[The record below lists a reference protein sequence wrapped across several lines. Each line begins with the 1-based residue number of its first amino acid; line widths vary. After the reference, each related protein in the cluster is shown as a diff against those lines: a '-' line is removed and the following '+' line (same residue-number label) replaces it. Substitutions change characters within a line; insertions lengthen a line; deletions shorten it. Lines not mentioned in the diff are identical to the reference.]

1 MAKNCVCISY
11 NGYYLVPV
19 PMMSISK
26 SYDTDGSGRT
36 IGSKISI
43 KLSGKIVA
51 AGDPLK
57 SRAELYEELLQDSP
71 CVFNAGSI
79 SNGIG
84 ISVNGADW
92 LMEEERA
99 FRKVF
104 TNSNLLNNETD
115 APSIGGNLANY
126 PAVLYANY
134 QGSDNANRL
143 FISSNGK
150 VIFDGYAKVESYNA
164 NETGN
169 NWTNTI
175 DYEVELT
182 SNEAVSLFL
191 NDNSTYLLQSVSDN
205 ITIEPVEETNL
216 FNTSD
221 PIIGTVFGHNH
232 FVSIAVNFQVNNT
245 VNYPV
250 HATRYKVSRTIEAV
264 GKHSFNENSNFGFE
278 NDGPYLTSADGYND
292 VLGSNTRIPRMNP
305 KANDLGSAFRNAR
318 QYVMDRLY
326 HYPTPFFLD
335 DWTVVNRIRSIN
347 SSETNG
353 SFSIT
358 ETSLAVDPRTHPP
371 WADDWSAEVTT
382 DSTMLTTVR
391 INGTIKGFETMEP
404 NVRFDTPLQYD
415 AQPVAGIR
423 NELKNLE
430 PLVAKPG
437 PHTNEL
443 YLTDKFPIINGDS
456 SVIGQNIL
464 KVGKYQNALRGL
476 HWLKAHLDNPGAEG
490 GGGNV
495 YHSPIVNR
503 ARMFFWRNQS
513 LPNEP
518 TFIHNPLKYLNHPGT
533 IAERKASANLFP
545 SQWNFGGQ
553 INAIFNP
560 IPLNVTE
567 SHRSHAGE
575 IDYSIEFNNRPIN
588 IIPGSI
594 SETLSI
600 NDNFPSQQIAEI
612 FVLGRRMGPVIQDL
626 GTTTAATREVSFEI
640 VLPRPTQIAARFI
653 FPQYQYQAAIDVVE
667 QLNPKYMF
675 GVNPFAIVKSYVKSD
690 TQNYNP
696 LEGRISIQ
704 KSWMWQR
711 AS

>member
-19 PMMSISK
+19 PMVSISK

-43 KLSGKIVA
+43 KLSGKMVA
-51 AGDPLK
+51 AGDPTK
-57 SRAELYEELLQDSP
+57 SRAQLYQALLEDSP
-71 CVFNAGSI
+71 CVFAGGSI
-79 SNGIG
+79 NNGIG
-84 ISVNGADW
+84 ISIHGADW

-115 APSIGGNLANY
+115 SPSINGNLADY
-126 PAVLYANY
+126 PNVTYTNY
-134 QGSDNANRL
+134 QGNTNANRL
-143 FISSNGK
+143 YISSNGK

-164 NETGN
+164 SETGN

-221 PIIGTVFGHNH
+221 PVISAVFGYNH
-232 FVSIAVNFQVNNT
+232 FISTAVNMQVNNL

-250 HATRYKVSRTIEAV
+250 YATRYKVSRTIEAV

-278 NDGPYLTSADGYND
+278 NDGAQLTSADGYND
-292 VLGSNTRIPRMNP
+292 VLGANTRIPRMNP
-305 KANDLGSAFRNAR
+305 KANDLGSAFKNAR
-318 QYVMDRLY
+318 AYVMDRLF

-335 DWTVVNRIRSIN
+335 GWTVVNRVRSIN
-347 SSETNG
+347 ASETNG

-358 ETSLAVDPRTHPP
+358 ETSLAVDPTTHPP

-391 INGTIKGFETMEP
+391 INGTIKGFETMTP

-415 AQPVAGIR
+415 AQPVAGTQ

-437 PHTNEL
+437 QHSNTG
-443 YLTDKFPIINGDS
+443 YLTDKYPVIQGDS
-456 SVIGQNIL
+456 SAINQNTL

-476 HWLKAHLDNPGAEG
+476 HWLKAHLDNTGNAG
-490 GGGNV
+490 LGNV
-495 YHSPIVNR
+495 YNSPIVNR

-513 LPNEP
+513 LQGEA

-533 IAERKASANLFP
+533 IAERRASANLLP
-545 SQWNFGGQ
+545 SNWNFGGQ
-553 INAIFNP
+553 TNAIFNP

-675 GVNPFAIVKSYVKSD
+675 GVNPYAIVKSYVKSD